1 MGKTPAYIDLTR
13 ANYLNRNLDGEDLFM
28 EPSVKQ
34 QELPPPEPVVAP
46 IRQPKPVSSWKSKE
60 WNDALKG
67 KTFTDYDNVRSKI
80 LKVEYS
86 RTYKSYVVDYHPA
99 KNATQTLQEKL
110 GPILE
115 LLRGGDWFISDYET
129 AIISKI

>member
-1 MGKTPAYIDLTR
+1 M
-13 ANYLNRNLDGEDLFM
+13 
-28 EPSVKQ
+28 
-34 QELPPPEPVVAP
+34 
-46 IRQPKPVSSWKSKE
+46 
-60 WNDALKG
+60 
-67 KTFTDYDNVRSKI
+67 RSKI

-99 KNATQTLQEKL
+99 QNATQTLQEKL